1 MATCNTGLVDEHCIA
16 PDSGYPHDLTD
27 LFGMEVEEFD
37 PMHPDD
43 EHPLM
48 FRGTFPARHAH
59 CARLWCDIIQPG
71 ECEVLATYSKDFYS
85 GRPAMTMNVY
95 GLGRAIYIG
104 FVSDETFYVDLVDW
118 LRELCNMTPLLKVP
132 ERIEVSMRRK
142 GDTRIYFL
150 LNHDTSTVRLHFYKP
165 MHDYLTGNTIT
176 GAYDLPPLGVL
187 VLDEKVQK
195 ESTPPTHMPESEIG

>member
-1 MATCNTGLVDEHCIA
+1 
-16 PDSGYPHDLTD
+16 
-27 LFGMEVEEFD
+27 
-37 PMHPDD
+37 
-43 EHPLM
+43 
-48 FRGTFPARHAH
+48 
-59 CARLWCDIIQPG
+59 
-71 ECEVLATYSKDFYS
+71 
-85 GRPAMTMNVY
+85 MTMNVY

-132 ERIEVSMRRK
+132 EQIEVSMRRK

-195 ESTPPTHMPESEIG
+195 DSTSAIPMPETEIG